1 MGGRGDM
8 TNRLND
14 MYECPDSIKATLHR
28 FNIKS
33 TQQRKEIAR
42 VMLSKPQHLSAEQ
55 VLSLVNANGGYVS
68 KATVYNTLNLFV
80 GKGLIRQVIIDPAKV
95 FYDSNT
101 SYHYHFYNEDTGE
114 LSDFKSDDEIS
125 FDPKHSLPENT
136 VQSGIDVI
144 IRVKKSI

>member
-1 MGGRGDM
+1 MKD
-8 TNRLND
+8 TTDNLND
-14 MYECPDSIKATLHR
+14 MNGYQNSIQAILHR
-28 FNIKS
+28 LNIKPTS
-33 TQQRKEIAR
+33 QRNEIAR

-55 VLSLVNANGGYVS
+55 VLSLINENGGHVS

-80 GKGLIRQVIIDPAKV
+80 EKGLIRKVIIDPAKV

-114 LSDFKSDDEIS
+114 LSDFESEDMK
-125 FDPKHSLPENT
+125 FDPMPSLPENT

-144 IRVKKSI
+144 VRVKNSS

>member
-1 MGGRGDM
+1 MKD
-8 TNRLND
+8 TTDNLND
-14 MYECPDSIKATLHR
+14 MNERQNSIQAILHR
-28 FNIKS
+28 LNIKPTS
-33 TQQRKEIAR
+33 QRNEIAR

-55 VLSLVNANGGYVS
+55 VLLLVNSNGGHVS

-80 GKGLIRQVIIDPAKV
+80 EKGLIRQVIIDPAKV

-114 LSDFKSDDEIS
+114 LSDFESDDMK
-125 FDPKHSLPENT
+125 FDPMPSLPENT

-144 IRVKKSI
+144 VRVKNSS